1 MLCKELATAMEAQRP
16 LRLGMLVCR
25 LHCCLHFFNIF
36 LVVQFFSLNKYFHR
50 RTVLTAFSLVNSI
63 FIVPVQI
70 IIKVFW
76 ECFNILAQ
84 ILTDT

>member
-63 FIVPVQI
+63 IEDYKRRF
-70 IIKVFW
+70 
-76 ECFNILAQ
+76 ECFDAKNNKYYLIR
-84 ILTDT
+84 